1 MSDPCSPQSPHRRSF
16 PGLSYPP
23 GLNDN
28 RCMPTIIQRQC
39 LAACCLLCIFSFQAL
54 QAQTARERHARIR
67 AAVEANDTAA
77 ATAALQ
83 SLQAADPALFTL
95 NNYDY
100 LLARL
105 SERRGDMASA
115 ALNFQAV
122 VARNSLL
129 SQYALWHLAQFAR
142 STGNLTMER
151 EQLRQLLVTTP
162 ASLLRDAAR
171 ARLGES
177 FFESGDYASAIQTLR
192 PQSDAKGSS
201 SAREALALVGQ
212 AYLRAKQEDA
222 AREVFNSLVTQ
233 TPDAT
238 RPDDYALTGVRGLDQ
253 LDSRDANADAAPTQ
267 APQLPESEHLRR
279 AAVYTFNRDFAGAR
293 LHYLA
298 IVERYPQSA
307 NVPDALF
314 QIGRGHAQ
322 DVQFDEAI
330 KYFQRI
336 VKEFPQHPQTRDATS
351 ALASAYLRSKRPA
364 EAAATFRQIIEQYPN
379 APGPDRY
386 YLNLIDALR
395 EAGRDAEALEWV
407 RQTRSRFKGQPA
419 ALALFAQA
427 RIHLS
432 QGDWQ
437 AALADL
443 DALRNEA
450 NTGGMS
456 AAGGTTQ
463 TEISFLRAYALEQQ
477 GRFEEAVNAYLALS
491 DGRGEYYGGRATRRL
506 RALAA
511 DARAKNIIQS
521 RMDALRAEAQQA
533 IAGGQAERARVAAQ
547 SALRLTV
554 DADATAL
561 LLDIAR
567 RAYRALPEYNRLP
580 TYRLLPTGRQEVV
593 TAARQDAPAPT
604 HQALADELLFL
615 GLADEGAP
623 ELAVAENAFGSTG
636 AKTEAKPPA
645 GDETDKAQPGNP
657 KPDRA
662 QETERPVAASSSG
675 ALSPDAAYTL
685 AVLFKR
691 GENASHAIR
700 FAEPLWKKVPAD
712 YLLELAPREM
722 IELLY
727 PAPYADALRQYAP
740 PRGVDPRFVLA
751 IMRQE
756 SRFRADAKSVSAA
769 RGLLQFIPTTANRIA
784 AELGVQNFRQ
794 DDLYSPRIAV
804 LYGSQYMGNLFQ
816 LFPEMPQAVAASY
829 NGGEDNVARWVAR
842 ARSND
847 PDRYVI
853 EIGYT
858 QSKDY
863 VFKVLP
869 NYWTYQKLYDETL
882 RPLSD
887 EMRPPR

>member
-1 MSDPCSPQSPHRRSF
+1 
-16 PGLSYPP
+16 
-23 GLNDN
+23 
-28 RCMPTIIQRQC
+28 MPTIIKRLG
-39 LAACCLLCIFSFQAL
+39 LAACCLLCLLSFQNL
-54 QAQTARERHARIR
+54 QAQTARERHASIR
-67 AAVEANDTAA
+67 AAVDTNDTAA

-83 SLQAADPALFTL
+83 SLQTADPALFTL

-105 SERRGDMASA
+105 SERRGDMAGA
-115 ALNFQAV
+115 AVNFQAV
-122 VARNSLL
+122 VARNSML

-162 ASLLRDAAR
+162 SSLLSLAAR

-177 FFESGDYASAIQTLR
+177 FFESGDYSSAIQTLR
-192 PQSDAKGSS
+192 PQSDAKGSA

-212 AYLRAKQEDA
+212 AYLRAKQEAA

-233 TPDAT
+233 TPDSS
-238 RPDDYALTGVRGLDQ
+238 RPDDYALEGVRGLDQ
-253 LDSRDANADAAPTQ
+253 LDSGSPGAAPTQ
-267 APQLPESEHLRR
+267 APQLSESEHLRR

-314 QIGRGHAQ
+314 QVGRGYAQ

-330 KYFQRI
+330 NYFQRI

-351 ALASAYLRSKRPA
+351 ALASVYLRSKRA
-364 EAAATFRQIIEQYPN
+364 SEAASLFKQIIEQYPS
-379 APGPDRY
+379 APNPERY

-395 EAGRDAEALEWV
+395 EAGRDPEALEWV
-407 RQTRSRFKGQPA
+407 RQTRNRFKGQPA
-419 ALALFAQA
+419 ALALFSQA

-443 DALRNEA
+443 DALKTEA

-463 TEISFLRAYALEQQ
+463 TEISFLRAYTLEQQ
-477 GRFEEAVNAYLALS
+477 GRFEEAVNAYLALP
-491 DGRGEYYGGRATRRL
+491 DGRGDYYGGRATRRL

-521 RMDALRAEAQQA
+521 RLDALRSEAQQA

-547 SALRLTV
+547 SALRLTE

-567 RAYRALPEYNRLP
+567 RAYRSLPEYNRLP
-580 TYRLLPTGRQEVV
+580 SYRLLPTGRQEVASTPRAS
-593 TAARQDAPAPT
+593 TAAPT

-623 ELAVAENAFGSTG
+623 ELAVAENAFGSG
-636 AKTEAKPPA
+636 NAKIETKPPA
-645 GDETDKAQPGNP
+645 GDETDKPQPGNA
-657 KPDRA
+657 KPVKA
-662 QETERPVAASSSG
+662 PETERQSAPPPSNSI
-675 ALSPDAAYTL
+675 SPDAAYTL

-700 FAEPLWKKVPAD
+700 FAEPLWKKIPAD

-722 IELLY
+722 VELLY

-769 RGLLQFIPTTANRIA
+769 RGLLQFIPATSNKTAA
-784 AELGVQNFRQ
+784 QLGVDNFRQ

-804 LYGSQYMGNLFQ
+804 LFGSQYMGNLFK
-816 LFPEMPQAVAASY
+816 LFPDMPQAVAASY

-869 NYWTYQKLYDETL
+869 NYWVYQKLYNEAL
-882 RPLSD
+882 Q
-887 EMRPPR
+887 PR